1 MTGVLDPE
9 LHRTCRVGKGGAG
22 PVSQLCSHCFES
34 QFLAHFVGLLLLLSE
49 LRMARLFLLLLLL
62 GGVVAGVSSSTPGF
76 NTRPPRAASTSG
88 LHLAY
93 GPDSSQYG
101 ELRLPTGKGPFP
113 VVVLIHG
120 GCWLAQY
127 DLHGLDSLSTALTRA
142 GYATWNLEYR
152 RVGNVGGGWPGTFQD
167 VATGT
172 DFVREL
178 ARIHP
183 LLTDQVVVLG
193 HSAGAELA
201 MWLAARPQIR
211 QTSPLYQPNPLKL
224 NGVVSLAG
232 ILDLAAYA
240 TDPGSCN
247 AAVARLLGG
256 LPVQVP
262 ERYVEASPSQLLPL
276 RVPLRLVHG
285 TQDKVVPTRQ
295 TKDFAQLA
303 QAAGDDV
310 RLLRLPKTGHFE
322 LITPTSESWAAV
334 KQTMR
339 ELLPINQ
346 RPVEAH

>member
-1 MTGVLDPE
+1 MLD
-9 LHRTCRVGKGGAG
+9 
-22 PVSQLCSHCFES
+22 LCPNIYIHGYES
-34 QFLAHFVGLLLLLSE
+34 QFLARFVGLLLLSE
-49 LRMARLFLLLLLL
+49 LRMMRLYLLLLLL
-62 GGVVAGVSSSTPGF
+62 GGVVAGVSSSTPALII
-76 NTRPPRAASTSG
+76 RPPQAAATSG

-152 RVGNVGGGWPGTFQD
+152 RVGNAGGGWPGTFQD
-167 VATGT
+167 VAAGT

-178 ARIHP
+178 ARLHP
-183 LLTDQVVVLG
+183 LLTNQVVVLG

-201 MWLAARPQIR
+201 MWLAARPQIL
-211 QTSPLYQPNPLKL
+211 QASPLYQANPLKL

-240 TDPGSCN
+240 TGRGSCN
-247 AAVARLLGG
+247 AAVPRLLGG

-262 ERYVEASPSQLLPL
+262 ERYVAASPCQLLPL
-276 RVPLRLVHG
+276 RVPLRLVQG
-285 TQDKVVPTRQ
+285 LQDDIVPARQ
-295 TKDFAQLA
+295 ARDFAQRA

-310 RLLRLPKTGHFE
+310 RLAKLPKAGHFD
-322 LITPTSESWAAV
+322 LTTPTTTAWQAV
-334 KQTMR
+334 DQAVR
-339 ELLPINQ
+339 ELLPLKA
-346 RPVEAH
+346 RY